1 AERAAH
7 VGNLAA
13 RLIHGLGQIPGAT
26 LTGHPTERLAHIA
39 SFCFERVDGEALLQQ
54 LDVQGIAAASGS
66 ACTSA
71 TLEPSHVLK
80 AMGVPTRLAEGN
92 LRLSL
97 GPENTDADVDHVLA
111 VLPGMIER

>member
-1 AERAAH
+1 LITELRER
-7 VGNLAA
+7 V
-13 RLIHGLGQIPGAT
+13 PGT
-26 LTGHPTERLAHIA
+26 VLTGHPTQRLPHIA

-54 LDVQGIAAASGS
+54 LDVQAISAASGS

-80 AMGVPTRLAEGN
+80 AMGVPTSLAEGN

-97 GPENTDADVDHVLA
+97 GVENTDADVDRVLA
-111 VLPGMIER
+111 VLPIMIDRMRALRA